1 MTYPTYADVIFMS
14 GDEADSVLDM
24 LDNDGP
30 HAALIHLTD
39 WDYGDGQNTRDLP
52 PWGDDDRLHEAD
64 LDGLRYVMSW
74 HHGLRYVSLTRVD
87 YVDDADHI
95 VSSAVETACWLAV
108 IDDGETIEPVTDVH
122 PDDLPTDVLD
132 DIARDVSR
140 ALVGLSDSLGDARYG
155 ELMRRLA
162 KRNTGGDVLGFL
174 GYELMLSMT
183 GAGAGLW
190 EYGAPGSAANRIV
203 TRYAHDRSLVGVLD
217 DDGRTTWSWT
227 S

>member
-1 MTYPTYADVIFMS
+1 MTYPTYADVIFLD

-24 LDNDGP
+24 LDDDGP

-39 WDYGDGQNTRDLP
+39 WDYGDGQEVRDVP
-52 PWGDDDRLHEAD
+52 SWGGDDKLYEAD

-74 HHGLRYVSLTRVD
+74 HDGLRYVSLTRVD

-95 VSSAVETACWLAV
+95 VSSAVEAACWLAV
-108 IDDGETIEPVTDVH
+108 IFDGEPPEPELG
-122 PDDLPTDVLD
+122 PDDLPADVLD

-162 KRNTGGDVLGFL
+162 KGDTGGDVLGFL
-174 GYELMLSMT
+174 GHEIVLSMM

-190 EYGAPGSAANRIV
+190 EYGAPGEAAHRIV
-203 TRYAHDRSLVGVLD
+203 TRYAHDRSLVGDLD
-217 DDGRTTWSWT
+217 DDGRTTWFWS